1 MTQAIKIIIG
11 PPGTGKTTRLLDI
24 METEIKNGV
33 QPNRIAFCS
42 FTKKAAEEA
51 ADRAMDRFGFSRK
64 DLPHFKT
71 NHSLAFY
78 NAGIKKKDVVGP
90 KDLKVIGEH
99 LGLKFNLRYGMTEV
113 SPYTINKGDQYLF
126 IDGFSRARMIE
137 PMVIWDKILRD
148 ELNWYEFLRFQDT
161 YNQYKKDRN
170 LVDFADMLKM
180 GDAPIDVDVL
190 IIDEAQDL
198 STAQWHFIRNTF
210 SKAKRVYIGGDDD
223 QAIFS
228 WSGADVEYFL
238 GIKGER
244 EILRHSYRIPKK
256 VHDFAESISSR
267 IRHRTKKEYIPR
279 KEEGSVSYWNA
290 PDHVDLSSGTW
301 LLLARNAYLLDELQ
315 KTVKNQGYIYSVK
328 GEIAANSTHIRAIQ
342 LWERGRKGQL
352 LTDAEKDALRP
363 FLGPG
368 QWPSSKIWH
377 EAFVGMDIEDR
388 EYYISILRRG
398 QSLTAAPR
406 INISTIHGVKGG
418 EADNVLLL
426 SDQSYLT
433 WEGAHFDQDS
443 EHRVWYVGA
452 TRCRNNLHIVLPRG
466 RYGYD
471 L

>member
-1 MTQAIKIIIG
+1 
-11 PPGTGKTTRLLDI
+11 
-24 METEIKNGV
+24 
-33 QPNRIAFCS
+33 
-42 FTKKAAEEA
+42 
-51 ADRAMDRFGFSRK
+51 
-64 DLPHFKT
+64 
-71 NHSLAFY
+71 
-78 NAGIKKKDVVGP
+78 
-90 KDLKVIGEH
+90 
-99 LGLKFNLRYGMTEV
+99 
-113 SPYTINKGDQYLF
+113 
-126 IDGFSRARMIE
+126 
-137 PMVIWDKILRD
+137 
-148 ELNWYEFLRFQDT
+148 
-161 YNQYKKDRN
+161 
-170 LVDFADMLKM
+170 
-180 GDAPIDVDVL
+180 
-190 IIDEAQDL
+190 
-198 STAQWHFIRNTF
+198 
-210 SKAKRVYIGGDDD
+210 
-223 QAIFS
+223 
-228 WSGADVEYFL
+228 
-238 GIKGER
+238 
-244 EILRHSYRIPKK
+244 
-256 VHDFAESISSR
+256 
-267 IRHRTKKEYIPR
+267 
-279 KEEGSVSYWNA
+279 
-290 PDHVDLSSGTW
+290 